1 VVAIHRTSNARIFEK
16 LILRI
21 KECEMKTS
29 NQDKRKEIADNFDVN
44 NRKGVITFI
53 ILVIMLAILLTCGW
67 YLGGLLYS
75 ALN

>member
-1 VVAIHRTSNARIFEK
+1 
-16 LILRI
+16 
-21 KECEMKTS
+21 MKTS

-67 YLGGLLYS
+67 YLGGTFIFSVKLIIVILLI
-75 ALN
+75 AILLGIN

>member
-1 VVAIHRTSNARIFEK
+1 
-16 LILRI
+16 
-21 KECEMKTS
+21 MKTS

>member
-1 VVAIHRTSNARIFEK
+1 
-16 LILRI
+16 
-21 KECEMKTS
+21 MKTS

-53 ILVIMLAILLTCGW
+53 ILAILLTCGW
-67 YLGGLLYS
+67 YLGGLLYT